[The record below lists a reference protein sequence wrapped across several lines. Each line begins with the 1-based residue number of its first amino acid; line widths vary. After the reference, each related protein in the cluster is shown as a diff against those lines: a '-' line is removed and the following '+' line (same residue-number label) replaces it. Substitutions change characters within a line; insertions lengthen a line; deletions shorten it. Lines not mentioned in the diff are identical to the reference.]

1 MRTRTQRSPRDV
13 SRSLPNSEFRTLSF
27 AGILER
33 LIGLPS
39 RRMHV
44 LGPACRQES
53 RGWIY
58 LLTVCPVLAFPLGT
72 ESTVMADA
80 AKPPEDQPNLLLTIR
95 PLDLLAEDALKDKH
109 NASRYQ
115 CTEMEERE
123 VRETTPASFA
133 GGARMDAHL
142 NLTFDNP
149 PKSFIK
155 GWVFGSEPQTCD
167 VVLGKWGFGVS
178 REHFCI
184 SIDDHGQAIFQDTST
199 NGTTVVY
206 TANQKDQE
214 DLRRVLKNRL
224 DS

>member
-1 MRTRTQRSPRDV
+1 
-13 SRSLPNSEFRTLSF
+13 
-27 AGILER
+27 
-33 LIGLPS
+33 
-39 RRMHV
+39 
-44 LGPACRQES
+44 
-53 RGWIY
+53 
-58 LLTVCPVLAFPLGT
+58 
-72 ESTVMADA
+72 MADVP
-80 AKPPEDQPNLLLTIR
+80 KTPEEQPNLLLTIW

-115 CTEMEERE
+115 CTNMEERE
-123 VRETTPASFA
+123 VRETTPAPFA
-133 GGARMDAHL
+133 VGARMDAHL

-155 GWVFGSEPQTCD
+155 GWVFGSEPRTCD

-184 SIDDHGQAIFQDTST
+184 SIDDHGQAVFQDTST

-214 DLRRVLKNRL
+214 DLRHNVSCIIFPEYPFRLRVLLDNLVLEVRL
-224 DS
+224 APHIICDTEFRQQLAGLSNTQRPRASSVRRCPFRYARRPKSSKYCSNFATADPS